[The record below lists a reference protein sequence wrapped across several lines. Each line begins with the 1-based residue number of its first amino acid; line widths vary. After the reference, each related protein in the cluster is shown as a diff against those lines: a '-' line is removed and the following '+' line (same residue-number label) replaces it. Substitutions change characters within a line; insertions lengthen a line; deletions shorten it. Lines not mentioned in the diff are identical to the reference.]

1 MINHDALE
9 APSLAESQLLHQPRN
24 LESIIMKRTIA
35 LAALALTSSL
45 ALAACTDDTASDAPE
60 TTTTTTSETATQSS
74 EGHDHPADGGQP
86 PAGIAAEENP
96 TYPVG
101 TEVIL
106 TADHMPGMDGATA
119 TISGAFDTTT
129 YSVSYTP
136 TDGGD
141 PVTDHRWVV
150 HEELVDPGQ
159 APLPEGSEVVLDA
172 EHMSGMKGT
181 EATIDYST
189 DETVYMVDLTVDG
202 MTMTNHKWVTESEI
216 APAE

>member
-1 MINHDALE
+1 
-9 APSLAESQLLHQPRN
+9 
-24 LESIIMKRTIA
+24 MKRSIT
-35 LAALALTSSL
+35 LAALVLTSTLALT
-45 ALAACTDDTASDAPE
+45 ACSDATDTSDDADTTS
-60 TTTTTTSETATQSS
+60 TTTATAETNETHQEDTTTADE
-74 EGHDHPADGGQP
+74 EHGGHDHPADGGAP
-86 PAGIAAEENP
+86 PAGIEEAEDP

-136 TDGGD
+136 AEGGA

-159 APLPEGSEVVLDA
+159 APLPDGASVVLDA
-172 EHMSGMKGT
+172 EHMSGMKGA

-189 DETVYMVDLTVDG
+189 EETVYMVDLTVDG

-216 APAE
+216 QPAE

>member
-1 MINHDALE
+1 
-9 APSLAESQLLHQPRN
+9 
-24 LESIIMKRTIA
+24 MKRTIA
-35 LAALALTSSL
+35 FAALTLTSALALS
-45 ALAACTDDTASDAPE
+45 ACGEANNADTTDTTD
-60 TTTTTTSETATQSS
+60 TTTTATATQTTTDTAASTTD
-74 EGHDHPADGGQP
+74 EEHGGHDHPADGGAP
-86 PAGIAAEENP
+86 PAGIEEAEDP

-136 TDGGD
+136 TEGGA

-159 APLPEGSEVVLDA
+159 APLPDGASVVLDA
-172 EHMSGMKGT
+172 EHMSGMKGA

-189 DETVYMVDLTVDG
+189 EETVYMVDLTVDG

-216 APAE
+216 QPAE